1 MADIVSKILLQ
12 EDNVRNISV
21 EKAIEL
27 EFDIGNILGSDK
39 NPVNLQK
46 LRNDTDNYIISLARD
61 NTQLLIN
68 KIWELPTE
76 RYEDAVVVKLPDPTT
91 RLPREKP
98 LPKPKPLTK
107 WKEYAKKKGIN
118 KRKKEK
124 LVWDETAKEWKPRW
138 GYKSKDNTSND
149 WVIEIP
155 ENADPNIDYFGKKK
169 EEKKERK
176 AKNEFKRL
184 KNIARSQKFKGVDVM
199 PSEKENKIELT
210 KALAI
215 AKVSTASVGK
225 FTDALPEEKKTAK
238 ITKKRKKKIDK

>member
-27 EFDIGNILGSDK
+27 EFDIGNLLGSDK
-39 NPVNLQK
+39 NSVNLQK
-46 LRNDTDNYIISLARD
+46 LRNDTANYIITLARD

-76 RYEDAVVVKLPDPTT
+76 RYEDAVVVKLPNPTT

-124 LVWDETAKEWKPRW
+124 LVWDETAKKWKPRW
-138 GYKSKDNTSND
+138 GYKSMRFLRMQ
-149 WVIEIP
+149 I
-155 ENADPNIDYFGKKK
+155 
-169 EEKKERK
+169 
-176 AKNEFKRL
+176 L
-184 KNIARSQKFKGVDVM
+184 
-199 PSEKENKIELT
+199 
-210 KALAI
+210 
-215 AKVSTASVGK
+215 
-225 FTDALPEEKKTAK
+225 
-238 ITKKRKKKIDK
+238 